1 MVQIDLNTEIYSE
14 ESVRQAI
21 QAYHDYASISTG
33 SKSGY
38 IVVIFSECRYD
49 EQMSIKEFENYLIG
63 VENSR

>member
-14 ESVRQAI
+14 ESVKQAI
-21 QAYHDYASISTG
+21 QAYRDYATISTG
-33 SKSGY
+33 SKRGH
-38 IVVIFSECRYD
+38 IFVIFSECRYD